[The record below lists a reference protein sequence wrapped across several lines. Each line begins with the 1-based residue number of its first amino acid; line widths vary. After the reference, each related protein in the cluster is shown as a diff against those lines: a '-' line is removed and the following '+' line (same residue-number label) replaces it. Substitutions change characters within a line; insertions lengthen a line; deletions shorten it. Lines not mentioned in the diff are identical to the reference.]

1 MPAYGAEV
9 DKYHGWYASTT
20 NLNLR
25 YAPTTSA
32 SKATTISRG
41 TRVEVL
47 SVNSN
52 LWARVVYR
60 GDTLFCKFTYL
71 DFREPI
77 EIVEPEPEVTQPAP
91 KSGRSFWGWIWNIIW
106 IVGALFLLR
115 WLLLRV
121 TTLIYVI
128 AYKCYW
134 VVCLPFYFLNWFQ
147 RYASKPW
154 RLFFKFNGGD
164 DSKNREYRE
173 IFEWVKVPLY
183 ILLTP
188 LRAINA
194 FYYNVVIY
202 CSFEALN
209 YIIEVLMPT
218 LWREGADDTV
228 RWLVMLPWR
237 VGKYILWHGSLT
249 LIESYIWT
257 AVDTFVPAL
266 TLYHVTDCNAS
277 ESITQDRGRV
287 GNNGWYT
294 GIWNVGGGNYAGNGI
309 YFAPDR
315 STALHYSCGSLI
327 VCRVTIGRVLDLGMA
342 PKRIF
347 DQCGHPNALG
357 VTKWGLQQGYTTGE
371 WWRADSRW
379 WEYCMYDWQNRYND
393 SWRIRPLYVLSLDDE
408 IFQRIPGG
416 MHHWLF
422 RQMVIDDLL
431 TYFKGMFN

>member
-173 IFEWVKVPLY
+173 ISEWVKVPLH
-183 ILLTP
+183 ILLTQ
-188 LRAINA
+188 L
-194 FYYNVVIY
+194 
-202 CSFEALN
+202 
-209 YIIEVLMPT
+209 
-218 LWREGADDTV
+218 
-228 RWLVMLPWR
+228 
-237 VGKYILWHGSLT
+237 
-249 LIESYIWT
+249 
-257 AVDTFVPAL
+257 
-266 TLYHVTDCNAS
+266 
-277 ESITQDRGRV
+277 
-287 GNNGWYT
+287 
-294 GIWNVGGGNYAGNGI
+294 
-309 YFAPDR
+309 
-315 STALHYSCGSLI
+315 
-327 VCRVTIGRVLDLGMA
+327 
-342 PKRIF
+342 
-347 DQCGHPNALG
+347 
-357 VTKWGLQQGYTTGE
+357 
-371 WWRADSRW
+371 
-379 WEYCMYDWQNRYND
+379 
-393 SWRIRPLYVLSLDDE
+393 
-408 IFQRIPGG
+408 
-416 MHHWLF
+416 
-422 RQMVIDDLL
+422 
-431 TYFKGMFN
+431 